1 MQDKAHLVF
10 VDDEQHDLLMLQRM
24 LKGFSDA
31 WQITCTQSVDAT
43 LEIVRTQ
50 PVDVIVTDL
59 RMPGKDG
66 FHLLKT
72 LMEEHANQD
81 IPVIVLTGSVDCG
94 LKRRALELGATDML
108 NKPVTMEDLVA
119 RVRNVLRMKAYRDQL
134 KKLNDALED
143 RVHKRTIDLERSKLD
158 LFCRLAK
165 AGEYRDEE
173 TGNHVVRVGQYSQLI
188 ADTMGYDHLF
198 SDTMFLVSPLHDIGK
213 IGIAD
218 AILMKPG
225 PLTQE
230 ERAVMQKHC
239 QIGEDILLQPPR
251 GLAPYLKHRYGQ
263 PMNPL
268 EGNDNAQLRIAAL
281 IARHHHEWWNGN
293 GYPDRLAG
301 RSIPIEARIVALA
314 DSYDALRST
323 RPYKQGFS
331 HERALSIIEAEAGTH
346 FDPEVFDAFRS
357 LVDAFMAVW
366 DEFPD
371 ELVLPSEY
379 SDRM

>member
-1 MQDKAHLVF
+1 MRDKAHLLF

-24 LKGFSDA
+24 LKGFDDSWA
-31 WQITCTQSVDAT
+31 ASCVQSVNDAM
-43 LEIVRTQ
+43 EAVRQ
-50 PVDVIVTDL
+50 GPVDVIVTDL

-66 FHLLKT
+66 FCLLKE
-72 LMEEHANQD
+72 LMEDQAGQD
-81 IPVIVLTGSVDCG
+81 VPVIVLTGSMDCG
-94 LKRRALELGATDML
+94 IKRRALELGATDLL

-134 KKLNDALED
+134 KKLNDTLED
-143 RVHKRTIDLERSKLD
+143 RVRKRTADLERSKLD

-188 ADTMGYDHLF
+188 ADTMGYDHTF
-198 SDTMFLVSPLHDIGK
+198 CDTMFLVSPLHDIGK
-213 IGIAD
+213 IGIPD

-225 PLTQE
+225 PLTPE
-230 ERAVMQKHC
+230 ERLVMQRHC

-263 PMNPL
+263 PLNPL
-268 EGNDNAQLRIAAL
+268 ESNDNAQLRIAAL
-281 IARHHHEWWNGN
+281 IARHHHEWWNGQ
-293 GYPDRLAG
+293 GYPDHLNG

-323 RPYKQGFS
+323 RPYKPGFP
-331 HERALSIIEAEAGTH
+331 HERALAIIAAEAGTH
-346 FDPEVFDAFRS
+346 FDPDVYDAFHS

-371 ELVLPSEY
+371 DLVSPEEY
-379 SDRM
+379 SERM